1 MNHNGY
7 LAPNNGLRIC
17 VCVSLQR
24 LHWKGVEA
32 HSRKGDVRC
41 IRQWVRD
48 SKIYN
53 RWKIE
58 GGMLVEWRK
67 PQTEYDA
74 RKGMEWNWKLI
85 CILEYQGDFRM
96 SWPWRMGM
104 SRGLALLELAESLWA
119 SRAAT
124 YLSSL
129 PLPACRAV
137 AVWTQHFPKEN
148 EQAPWNFFLKKS
160 YLFLS
165 GCAGSSLLHGLPL
178 IAESGDNSLLWR
190 AFF

>member
-1 MNHNGY
+1 
-7 LAPNNGLRIC
+7 
-17 VCVSLQR
+17 
-24 LHWKGVEA
+24 
-32 HSRKGDVRC
+32 
-41 IRQWVRD
+41 
-48 SKIYN
+48 
-53 RWKIE
+53 
-58 GGMLVEWRK
+58 
-67 PQTEYDA
+67 
-74 RKGMEWNWKLI
+74 
-85 CILEYQGDFRM
+85 
-96 SWPWRMGM
+96 M

-190 AFF
+190 AGFSLLWLPVLHSTVSRHVGFSSSCALTSLPCGMWYLPRPGIEPKSPALAGGFSSTSSAAAKSLQSCPTLCDPRDGSPPGSPVPGILQARTLEWVAISFSNA